1 MASLGQAMEG
11 LHPCMHTHTLSP
23 SHAHTLSFS
32 PPPPRPHH
40 THAYTLQVLKEL
52 APYKSLVVATGG
64 GAVTK
69 PKNWS
74 YMHNGIVAWLR
85 GEPDLLA
92 RRVVAEGIEKR
103 PLLFGEGVSGE
114 GVWRGRGGGQPA
126 CKQGGQGSTCI
137 VLGSTPAF
145 VGAKAALKYRT

>member
-1 MASLGQAMEG
+1 MQSL
-11 LHPCMHTHTLSP
+11 
-23 SHAHTLSFS
+23 HAHTHSISFPCL
-32 PPPPRPHH
+32 PPPNNTP
-40 THAYTLQVLKEL
+40 QVLKEL

-114 GVWRGRGGGQPA
+114 GVNSGGGLRASKEARAAPA
-126 CKQGGQGSTCI
+126 LYLVQHR
-137 VLGSTPAF
+137 P
-145 VGAKAALKYRT
+145 